1 MKIFVEHDDIGN
13 IYTVALATGT
23 SAITVLQP
31 GPGRLVSEVEAAH
44 VRHEKDY
51 ESLRSVR
58 REYRVE
64 GHPTQPRLMR
74 K

>member
-1 MKIFVEHDDIGN
+1 MKIFVEYDDSGN
-13 IYTVALATGT
+13 IYAVALATGT
-23 SAITVLQP
+23 SATTVLQP
-31 GPGRLVSEVEAAH
+31 GPGRLVTEMEFAN

-51 ESLRSVR
+51 EGLHSVR

-64 GHPTQPRLMR
+64 GHPTQPRLVR

>member
-1 MKIFVEHDDIGN
+1 MKIFVEHDGIGN
-13 IYTVALATGT
+13 IYAVALTTGT
-23 SAITVLQP
+23 SANTVLQP
-31 GPGRLVSEVEAAH
+31 GPGRVVSQVEAAH

-64 GHPTQPRLMR
+64 GYPTQPRLVG

>member
-13 IYTVALATGT
+13 IYVVSLATGS
-23 SAITVLQP
+23 SATTVLQP

-64 GHPTQPRLMR
+64 GYPAQPRLVE

>member
-13 IYTVALATGT
+13 IYAVALATGT
-23 SAITVLQP
+23 SATTVLQP
-31 GPGRLVSEVEAAH
+31 GPGRLVSEVEVAH

-64 GHPTQPRLMR
+64 GHPTQPRLVG

>member
-13 IYTVALATGT
+13 IYAVALATGT
-23 SAITVLQP
+23 SATTVLQP

-44 VRHEKDY
+44 VQHEKDY

-64 GHPTQPRLMR
+64 GHPTQPRLAA